1 VALHNSLYQFNT
13 NSNKIQK
20 GLTLNDTIMSDSFN
34 EQEEEQ
40 QNYICSLAYNEHGTQ
55 LAVTD
60 ASGKLFITDSA
71 TNKVLLDE
79 QINF

>member
-1 VALHNSLYQFNT
+1 
-13 NSNKIQK
+13 
-20 GLTLNDTIMSDSFN
+20 MSDSFN

-40 QNYICSLAYNEHGTQ
+40 QNYICSLTYNEHGTQ